1 MRSTITTFLFL
12 SATLG
17 ARAQGPVSLS
27 LQQAVDLAAKQG
39 YAVQASAL
47 EAEKTLARTKEITAV
62 GLPQISGSGTLNN
75 YLKVPKMVVPNFFG
89 GEGVAAIE
97 FALPWSITGAV
108 QLQQLLFD
116 GSYLVGL
123 QAAKELRTKSAM
135 DLEQTVLN
143 AKVQATKAYLSV
155 LAAEEGERIT
165 AEGLPLLEKALAD
178 AQVMLEQGL
187 LETTDADRITVQ
199 LDETRNQQRNLHQ
212 QSSVA
217 RSYLALVLGL
227 PAGTPISLTDA
238 LQPLID
244 DPAWAGLADAT
255 FDANGHIDQKVAQSA
270 LRLAAMDV
278 RNKKAAYLPSL
289 GGFINYQ
296 QAYNYIEFDI
306 GNGSWWF
313 PGSMWGL
320 QLNVP
325 IFSSGRRKNLVKQAE
340 FAMEQAAVNV
350 KATEQRLL
358 AEREQQQ
365 AVLRAAQDGY
375 DTGKKNLALGRSIFE
390 RTSIKFNEGMASSFE
405 LTQEHGNY
413 LTAQQNHIQRIIAL
427 LQARADMRKALGAY

>member
-1 MRSTITTFLFL
+1 MTGLAL
-12 SATLG
+12 TL
-17 ARAQGPVSLS
+17 ALRAQGPVSLS
-27 LQQAVDLAAKQG
+27 LQQAVDMAAKQG

-47 EAEKTLARTKEITAV
+47 EAEKTLARTREITAI

-75 YLKVPKMVVPNFFG
+75 YLIVPKMVVPNFFG

-123 QAAKELRTKSAM
+123 QAAKELRVKSAK
-135 DLEQTVLN
+135 DLEQTILN
-143 AKVQATKAYLSV
+143 AKVQAAKAYLGV
-155 LAAEEGERIT
+155 LAAEEGVRLT
-165 AEGLPLLEKALAD
+165 GEGLPVLEKAATD
-178 AQVMLEQGL
+178 TKAMVEQGL
-187 LETTDADRITVQ
+187 LESTDADRITVQ
-199 LDETRNQQRNLHQ
+199 LEETRNQQRNMQ
-212 QSSVA
+212 QQAGVA
-217 RSYLALVLGL
+217 RAYLNLVIGL
-227 PAGTPISLTDA
+227 PAGSPVTLTDA
-238 LQPLID
+238 LPALLD
-244 DPAWAGLADAT
+244 DPAWTGLADAP
-255 FDANGHIDQKVAQSA
+255 FDANGHIDQQVAQSA
-270 LRLAAMDV
+270 MRLAGMDV
-278 RNKKAAYLPSL
+278 RNKKAAHLPSL
-289 GGFINYQ
+289 AGFISYQ
-296 QAYNYIEFDI
+296 QAYNYPEFDI

-313 PGSMWGL
+313 PGSLWGL

-325 IFSSGRRKNLVKQAE
+325 IFSSGMRRNQVKQAE
-340 FAMEQAAVNV
+340 FAMEQAGVNV

-365 AVLRAAQDGY
+365 AVLRAAQDSY
-375 DTGKKNLALGRSIFE
+375 DTGKKNLALGKSIFD
-390 RTSIKFNEGMASSFE
+390 RTSVKFTEGVASSFE